1 MRDHNADF
9 NKTPLESI
17 PASWVLRVDGRP
29 AVNADADDEDKEG
42 HEDAVCMCC
51 FDGTSIEVK

>member
-29 AVNADADDEDKEG
+29 AVNPEAD
-42 HEDAVCMCC
+42 
-51 FDGTSIEVK
+51 EVYICLCLYL